1 MLLRS
6 PKEFE
11 HVAQEWA
18 VVYAGAPRK
27 YTAEGSGGT
36 TDESLRQQ
44 EQQMKDGQVD
54 NLDKS
59 VSTLCTSH

>member
-27 YTAEGSGGT
+27 YTSEGSGGA
-36 TDESLRQQ
+36 TDESLREQ
-44 EQQMKDGQVD
+44 EQQMKDGQAD

-59 VSTLCTSH
+59 V

>member
-1 MLLRS
+1 MLLRK

-27 YTAEGSGGT
+27 YTAEGSGGA
-36 TDESLRQQ
+36 TDESLR
-44 EQQMKDGQVD
+44 EQDRQLEGEVD
-54 NLDKS
+54 NLDK
-59 VSTLCTSH
+59 